1 MKTKLTNKLVH
12 DIITQVVGDDVLP
25 VVEYLKEKRNI
36 SEFRIAESLNMEVN
50 RIRNMLYRLH
60 THNLVTYIRKKDK
73 LKGWYISYW
82 TLNLKAALSIQAK
95 IRVDQIESMKERLKK
110 EEENVNG
117 FFICPNMCSRLPID
131 KAMFYSFKCPEC
143 GSLMNQQDNTRTIE
157 RLKERIEE
165 LETEIKPKA
174 ETPQKK
180 NNKGKA
186 KA

>member
-12 DIITQVVGDDVLP
+12 DVITQVVGDDVMP

-36 SEFRIAESLNMEVN
+36 SEFRIAEALNMEVN
-50 RIRNMLYRLH
+50 RIRNMLYRLN

-82 TLNLKAALSIQAK
+82 TLNLKAALSIQTK
-95 IRVDQIESMKERLKK
+95 IKVSQIENMKERLAK

-117 FFICPNMCSRLPID
+117 FFLCPNLCSRLAID

-157 RLKERIEE
+157 RLKENIKE
-165 LETEIKPKA
+165 LETEISNA
-174 ETPQKK
+174 
-180 NNKGKA
+180 
-186 KA
+186 